1 MTKNV
6 VGPKFWFSA
15 HLGLWRTPKKVKN
28 SDFSSFKLGISFLQG
43 LLVYPR
49 AKILLNWILDFGP
62 RLQFMAQNVPKMAQK
77 LKIELLRLFFSWGS
91 HFFQYLLSF
100 ISQTKLSD
108 RNFVLGPCSGLR
120 SWGSSNSPKFEN
132 RTSCSSLVIELSNF
146 QDVFIFAVWKYLW
159 NKICQKLRFWG
170 PIMGGGSKWLI
181 FFCNWSFKA
190 DSIFNY
196 V

>member
-1 MTKNV
+1 MEQIFDLGPRFGLMALNVPKIAQSRKLNFSLIFLAKVFTCQRFTKLTMTKNV

-62 RLQFMAQNVPKMAQK
+62 RLRFMAQNVPKMAQK

-91 HFFQYLLSF
+91 HFFSIY
-100 ISQTKLSD
+100 
-108 RNFVLGPCSGLR
+108 
-120 SWGSSNSPKFEN
+120 SP
-132 RTSCSSLVIELSNF
+132 S
-146 QDVFIFAVWKYLW
+146 
-159 NKICQKLRFWG
+159 
-170 PIMGGGSKWLI
+170 
-181 FFCNWSFKA
+181 
-190 DSIFNY
+190 
-196 V
+196 